1 MLPSVY
7 QPAPR
12 QKTLKKSRIKQRI
25 KYGLFSDY
33 PTLIADVDST
43 ELLTGDR
50 QYLLPKIVDPQM
62 GTGDNTLPK
71 PGGLYVNMIR
81 NSQRFYLGQD
91 W

>member
-1 MLPSVY
+1 MLRSVY

-50 QYLLPKIVDPQM
+50 QYLLPKIIDPQV
-62 GTGDNTLPK
+62 GTGEEIGPK
-71 PGGLYVNMIR
+71 PNGLYVNMIR
-81 NSQRFYLGQD
+81 NSQRCYLEQN
-91 W
+91 